1 MLEKTG
7 VHEVGVFG
15 KWAKNL
21 GIWAS
26 FHVNLS
32 YLNISCKKSYCNS
45 YLCLLVFH
53 LPHYL
58 PLLPLRL
65 FPLLFIFCSLNMMY
79 LKHGFVFVH
88 CVVYFHGYLFCFVL
102 HMYPELLRSVYV
114 IWESPLPFLLQVFLL
129 SYSFFLLLEL
139 KRYVWSIF
147 WYCSTVLRCS
157 VLFCASVSLDCG
169 LERLYHPSLV
179 L

>member
-26 FHVNLS
+26 FHLNLS

-88 CVVYFHGYLFCFVL
+88 CVVYFHGYFFCFVL
-102 HMYPELLRSVYV
+102 HMYPELLRSVYA
-114 IWESPLPFLLQVFLL
+114 INLGKSLAISTSSISPLLFFFSPSGIKTVCMVYLL
-129 SYSFFLLLEL
+129 
-139 KRYVWSIF
+139 I
-147 WYCSTVLRCS
+147 
-157 VLFCASVSLDCG
+157 LFHSS
-169 LERLYHPSLV
+169 
-179 L
+179 